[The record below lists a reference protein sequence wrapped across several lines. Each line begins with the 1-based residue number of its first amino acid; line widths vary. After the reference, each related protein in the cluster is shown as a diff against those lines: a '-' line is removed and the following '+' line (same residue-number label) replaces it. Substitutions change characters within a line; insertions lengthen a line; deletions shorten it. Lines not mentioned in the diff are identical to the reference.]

1 MSPLP
6 RPYNEL
12 NNSNIQSLD
21 VEKSWLLA
29 TEMEKKKYYYLDM

>member
-6 RPYNEL
+6 RPHNKL

-21 VEKSWLLA
+21 AEKSWLLA
-29 TEMEKKKYYYLDM
+29 TEVKKKYYFLDT